1 MKRVLILLAF
11 LGLSHSAAYGKI
23 WSPDIFP
30 NPKRDT
36 HLCGRSGKKSSI
48 CDPDSV
54 LSVKAANRIEG
65 IIQDIQDGE
74 SPYRKDLCGAQGMQ
88 GYQVCTFSFVCLLNS
103 TG

>member
-1 MKRVLILLAF
+1 MKRVLTLFAF
-11 LGLSHSAAYGKI
+11 LSLCHCVAYCKI

-54 LSVKAANRIEG
+54 LSVKAANRIDG
-65 IIQDIQDGE
+65 IIQDIHGGE
-74 SPYRKDLCGAQGMQ
+74 SPYKKDVCGAQGMQ
-88 GYQVCTFSFVCLLNS
+88 GYQVGVCVE
-103 TG
+103 